1 MENKVYLQ
9 SRVADHPMFSLIKT
23 GDYELVAN
31 EILKERKKLDLSP
44 YIDVVYLKAEDANQS
59 RLRKF
64 LVDAK
69 KYLSREHLEVYGP
82 FESPITKVGYKHKM
96 FCIIQSSKKKIMLKT
111 IEEFV
116 THLEKQKKEVSN
128 WVIDIEPINTS

>member
-1 MENKVYLQ
+1 MDNKVYLQ
-9 SRVADHPMFSLIKT
+9 SRVADHPMFSLIQT

-44 YIDVVYLKAEDANQS
+44 YIDVVYLKAEDANQA

-69 KYLSREHLEVYGP
+69 KYLSKEHLEVYGP
-82 FESPITKVGYKHKM
+82 FEAPITKVGYKHRM
-96 FCIIQSSKKKIMLKT
+96 FCIIQSSKKQRML
-111 IEEFV
+111 EVLSEFAKN
-116 THLEKQKKEVSN
+116 TEVSKKRISG
-128 WVIDIEPINTS
+128 WVIDIDPINAV